1 MLSFD
6 AYMCWIPFWH
16 HSSSGTGRPVLELE
30 HQRSQIGTMPIWG
43 AKFRNWAPLLG
54 TENLILHLSA
64 TLNAQCQFGK
74 VGVPVPELYNQFQ
87 NWNGAE
93 MGSNI
98 YMINYN
104 MIKIILEEMA
114 DRQAMLP

>member
-1 MLSFD
+1 
-6 AYMCWIPFWH
+6 
-16 HSSSGTGRPVLELE
+16 
-30 HQRSQIGTMPIWG
+30 
-43 AKFRNWAPLLG
+43 
-54 TENLILHLSA
+54 
-64 TLNAQCQFGK
+64 